1 MHRGQATFVFSPL
14 DPLPSLVICMSA
26 GAATFGLARL
36 TLRAKSS
43 LALWGWVAVAVIA
56 HTAWRAAPSYD
67 MRESGQTV
75 ATALLVVT
83 VFAALGFAPALV
95 ARVVGAALRLARRG
109 ASRIARRGKS
119 PAARPTPAPAA
130 PPAATPAR
138 KAEPQVP
145 PPPRGVAVS
154 RRSFVRGALA
164 TAPVI
169 TGGAG
174 VLGITE
180 ANAAPLEPVRA
191 LDLPDLPSALEGARI
206 LQISDVHL
214 GFERSVADVE
224 RFVARVL
231 RRGERPD
238 LVVLTGDIADDLR
251 QLDPALAALA
261 ALEPRWGTFACL
273 GNHEYFHDVIYVR
286 RTYERRG
293 IPLLVDAGGRLE
305 IPGAT
310 LWLGGVDD
318 PIVSHGRFGIPSGVT
333 EPFYRARV
341 AQAMRGASADDVKVL
356 LSHRPEG
363 FVVAAQGGVDL
374 TLSGHTHGG
383 HVGFTDKS
391 LIERLAP
398 ELPMWGSYGQGRSRL
413 YVTSGFGHWFRFRLG
428 CPTEAPWVELR
439 RAPSRAP
446 ARPAASRHA

>member
-1 MHRGQATFVFSPL
+1 MA
-14 DPLPSLVICMSA
+14 A

-43 LALWGWVAVAVIA
+43 LALWGWVAVAAIA
-56 HTAWRAAPSYD
+56 HAAWRAAPSYD
-67 MRESGQTV
+67 VRQSGQTV

-83 VFAALGFAPALV
+83 LSAAIGFAPALV
-95 ARVVGAALRLARRG
+95 ARLARGALRLARGG
-109 ASRIARRGKS
+109 ARLLTRRPRRARR
-119 PAARPTPAPAA
+119 ADAPPPPA
-130 PPAATPAR
+130 PPAKRSPAPEADAPAR
-138 KAEPQVP
+138 V
-145 PPPRGVAVS
+145 VVS
-154 RRSFVRGALA
+154 RRSFVSGALA

-180 ANAAPLEPVRA
+180 ANAPPLEPLRA
-191 LDLPDLPSALEGARI
+191 IELPQLSAAFEGARI

-224 RFVARVL
+224 RFVASVL

-238 LVVLTGDIADDLR
+238 LVVLTGDIADDLA
-251 QLDPALAALA
+251 QLDPALAALL

-273 GNHEYFHDVIYVR
+273 GNHEYFHDVSYVR
-286 RTYERRG
+286 DAYARRG
-293 IPLLVDAGGRLE
+293 IPLLVDEGARVKVAGGS
-305 IPGAT
+305 

-341 AQAMRGASADDVKVL
+341 ERAIRGASADDFKVL

-363 FVVAAQGGVDL
+363 FVLAARAGVDL

-398 ELPMWGSYGQGRSRL
+398 ELPMWGSYGQARSRL

-439 RAPSRAP
+439 RGRVDGG
-446 ARPAASRHA
+446 PAAASPRHA